1 MARATVPTAT
11 GTGNVV
17 FEVERLEQSDG
28 GLLELSGRW
37 FGVRGRRFVRP
48 TLTVAT
54 GGRSHRLLADLAH
67 KPWPAEDGAEWIAAF
82 HWDGDPEE
90 LGEIEL
96 NVAPD
101 ISIQLVSDAAPE
113 QATTAQGDPSVRLE
127 LQRSWADLTDERRES
142 ERLRRELASAHQAL
156 DGAREELEQL
166 RVAAIEADS
175 AIARRDAALAKLDTL
190 EGEHAETAHALKRAM
205 HERDQAA
212 KARDHALTERD
223 QATAARDRATESVQQ
238 ATRERD
244 QVVRERDRAEAAR
257 NEALRDRDQAL
268 ALRAPTDRAARRPVP
283 AAPDGPPPR
292 TGPAPSLPPIIQ
304 PLSRRRHLTPD
315 IGWGP
320 RGIAIVVLLA
330 AIVAFLLV
338 ARIL

>member
-1 MARATVPTAT
+1 MARAMAPTAT

-48 TLTVAT
+48 TLTMAT

-82 HWDGDPEE
+82 HWDGDPAE

-96 NVAPD
+96 SVAPD
-101 ISIQLVSDAAPE
+101 ISIRLVSGAAPE
-113 QATTAQGDPSVRLE
+113 QAANAPGDAAVRLE
-127 LQRSWADLTDERRES
+127 LQRSWADLTDERRAS
-142 ERLRRELASAHQAL
+142 ERLRRELASAHDSL
-156 DGAREELEQL
+156 DEAREQLEQL
-166 RVAAIEADS
+166 RAATIEADA

-190 EGEHAETAHALKRAM
+190 EGEHAETARALERALYDRDQAAKARDQATKA
-205 HERDQAA
+205 RDQAA

-223 QATAARDRATESVQQ
+223 EATAARDRS
-238 ATRERD
+238 
-244 QVVRERDRAEAAR
+244 
-257 NEALRDRDQAL
+257 ALREQTERE
-268 ALRAPTDRAARRPVP
+268 ARRPVP

-292 TGPAPSLPPIIQ
+292 TGPSPSLPPIIQ
-304 PLSRRRHLTPD
+304 PLSRRHHLTPD
-315 IGWGP
+315 IDWGP

-330 AIVAFLLV
+330 AIVAFLVV